1 MGITRRLPQSITAT
15 IKALN
20 TAKAK
25 KDGAVIP
32 ADNILSDA
40 TSARLDTDIAAYNA
54 GKASIV
60 AAWQVFH
67 KAVELAKP
75 QRKLLRKYIK
85 SFYASVNNCIDLN
98 TILASARA
106 FYGLEISNKK
116 MPNMRT
122 DATLLAAAALLLTGD
137 AARIADGGIAIASPT
152 IAEITTIINDATPII
167 RAVSNAKTV
176 VTTAISKLKK
186 QNAEIKDLIKHIWN
200 EIEAYYSLD
209 DASSIRVQGRLWGMQ
224 FISIGVPSLISGL
237 CTDRISGALLS
248 DVQLYLVGV
257 GKRAQSDADGSY
269 IINTSLY
276 DTLTLNAK
284 LAGYDDFTLDFI
296 KEDGVPLVVNVV
308 MVKKI
313 AV

>member
-25 KDGAVIP
+25 KDSAVTP
-32 ADNILSDA
+32 ADNILSAA

-54 GKASIV
+54 GKAAIV

-67 KAVELAKP
+67 RAVELARP

-85 SFYASVNNCIDLN
+85 SFYASINNYINLN

-106 FYGLEISNKK
+106 YYGLEITNRK

-122 DATLLAAAALLLTGD
+122 DATLLAAAELLLTGD

-186 QNAEIKDLIKHIWN
+186 QNAEIKDLLKHIWN
-200 EIEAYYSLD
+200 EIEAFYSLD

-224 FISIGVPSLISGL
+224 FISIGLPSLISGL
-237 CTDRISGALLS
+237 CMESITNTLLPN
-248 DVQLYLVGV
+248 VQLYLVGV
-257 GKRAQSDADGSY
+257 GKHVQSDAEGNYS
-269 IINTSLY
+269 INTSLY
-276 DTLTLNAK
+276 DVLTLTAK
-284 LAGYDDFTLDFI
+284 LAGYEDFAKDFV
-296 KEDGVPLVVNVV
+296 KEDGVALVVNVV

-313 AV
+313 VV